1 MTSGTH
7 TSVSIFYSFMTSG
20 TYLLSLSPTPF
31 FLHFPYPSLSL
42 PDQYQDGELG
52 QRPAGSGDTDLEHGE
67 LGRRPARAAERRS
80 RDEAAATA
88 LQVQS
93 TAAARRRLGE

>member
-1 MTSGTH
+1 M
-7 TSVSIFYSFMTSG
+7 SIFYSFMTSG
-20 TYLLSLSPTPF
+20 TYLLSLPHS
-31 FLHFPYPSLSL
+31 FLPPLSLSL